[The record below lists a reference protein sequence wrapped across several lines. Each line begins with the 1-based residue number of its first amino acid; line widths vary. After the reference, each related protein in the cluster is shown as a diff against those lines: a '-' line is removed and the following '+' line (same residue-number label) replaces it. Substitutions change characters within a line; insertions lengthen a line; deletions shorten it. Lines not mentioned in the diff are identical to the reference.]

1 MKTSAENRKSGH
13 GAGWE
18 FGESVGSP
26 LLSSSLFC
34 GALVILA
41 KGTLSNLDWIGVI
54 CSENGP
60 VERMSA
66 GLWFMVFCW
75 CMAVAWNPG
84 MYRKVWLALGGMF
97 LLLGLRELDA
107 QRWITGWNLDKLT
120 NFFNPQY
127 PLWERVIVVSLMVLP
142 AVAFMSYLL
151 HAGWMS
157 FRKVETWRIPWLGQL
172 LAGGF
177 LLLSSV
183 FLDKVET
190 YDLPGFGLEEGQFI
204 LMGIEELIEFV
215 LAVYV
220 VSVLW
225 PYWRKTMTES
235 RRLS

>member
-1 MKTSAENRKSGH
+1 MF
-13 GAGWE
+13 WD
-18 FGESVGSP
+18 SVGFP
-26 LLSSSLFC
+26 LLSASLFC

-41 KGTLSNLDWIGVI
+41 KGTLPNLDWIGVI

-75 CMAVAWNPG
+75 CMAVAWEPG

-107 QRWITGWNLDKLT
+107 QRWITGWNLDKLM
-120 NFFNPQY
+120 NFFNPQF
-127 PLWERVIVVSLMVLP
+127 PLWERVVVASLMVLP
-142 AVAFMSYLL
+142 AVAFMSYLV
-151 HAGWMS
+151 HAGWVYVW
-157 FRKVETWRIPWLGQL
+157 KIKTWRIPWSGQL
-172 LAGGF
+172 LAGGI
-177 LLLSSV
+177 LLMSSV
-183 FLDKVET
+183 CLDKLEG
-190 YDLPGFGLEEGQFI
+190 YDLSGLGLEEIQPF

-215 LAVYV
+215 LAAFV

-235 RRLS
+235 ERPS